1 MTTFYLATDG
11 HHEPTIFTDLP
22 DAEATPVIRRVDL
35 PDDVRHLW
43 DELARL
49 VTCCG
54 HQHAGP
60 ELGGICIGCACG
72 VTG

>member
-43 DELARL
+43 DELARR
-49 VTCCG
+49 VT
-54 HQHAGP
+54 AWRP
-60 ELGGICIGCACG
+60 
-72 VTG
+72 